1 MSMQPKIIPTIALVS
16 GAALLAAFAGVSGAK
31 GQTIVGQSAFE
42 KRCTGCHALDHE
54 KTGPRLAGVVG
65 RKAGTVPGFPYS
77 DAVKKSGVVW
87 NDTELDKWLTDPESM
102 IPDNDMT
109 FRLDDP
115 AERAAIIAFLKETGK

>member
-1 MSMQPKIIPTIALVS
+1 MSLQPKIIPTIALAASAVFL
-16 GAALLAAFAGVSGAK
+16 AALAEAGSEK
-31 GQTIVGQSAFE
+31 GDASAGRSAFE

-65 RKAGTVPGFPYS
+65 RKAGSISAFPYS

-87 NDTELDKWLTDPESM
+87 NEAMLDKWLTDPEAA

-109 FRLDDP
+109 FRLDKP
-115 AERAAIIAFLKETGK
+115 IERANIIEFLKETGK